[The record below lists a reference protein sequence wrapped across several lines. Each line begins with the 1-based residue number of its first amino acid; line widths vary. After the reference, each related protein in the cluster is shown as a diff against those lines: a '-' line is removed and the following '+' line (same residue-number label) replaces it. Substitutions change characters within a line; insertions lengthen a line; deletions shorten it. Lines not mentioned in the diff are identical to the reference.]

1 MNILVI
7 GNGFDLAHDL
17 PTRYQDFLGFV
28 ERFLNIINTPQILQQ
43 GGLNNAEKSVY
54 EYINHL
60 IFSEQKLCKE
70 LEQLVKDN
78 IWIEYFL
85 QNPMYQKEN
94 WIDFESEISKVIQSL
109 DQDMFPKDGKK
120 LEKSELSET
129 MGNLSNTFLYKKYA

>member
-1 MNILVI
+1 M
-7 GNGFDLAHDL
+7 
-17 PTRYQDFLGFV
+17 
-28 ERFLNIINTPQILQQ
+28 
-43 GGLNNAEKSVY
+43 
-54 EYINHL
+54 
-60 IFSEQKLCKE
+60 
-70 LEQLVKDN
+70 EQLVKDN

-129 MGNLSNTFLYKKYA
+129 MSNLSNTFLYKKYAKHTQAIRAASALTHEKCESITYK

>member
-70 LEQLVKDN
+70 LEQLVKEDRKSTRLN
-78 IWIEYFL
+78 SSHT
-85 QNPMYQKEN
+85 QK
-94 WIDFESEISKVIQSL
+94 SRMPSS
-109 DQDMFPKDGKK
+109 
-120 LEKSELSET
+120 
-129 MGNLSNTFLYKKYA
+129 A

>member
-129 MGNLSNTFLYKKYA
+129 YFFV